1 MTDFEQRYVSARKA
15 VIARDLAR
23 LNPMQ
28 RQGAMTT
35 EGPLLLLAGAGSGK
49 TTVLIQ
55 RVYNLLTYGRGSDSD
70 EVPDWATEEDLDFL
84 EHFPDRPDADEVRR
98 VHRLCAVDV
107 PRPWEIIAITF
118 TNKAAGELKDRLAAR
133 LGPFANDIWASTFH
147 SACVRILRR
156 DIDRLG
162 FDKDFTIYDTDDS
175 KRVIKD
181 ILKEQNLDEKTFPI
195 RSVLSAI
202 SASKDRYEG
211 PEVFRKRAEASND
224 WKSTRIAKIYA
235 AYQQKLSTAN
245 ALDFDD
251 IIYHTVTL
259 LQKEPEVL
267 DYYQKK
273 FRYVLVDE
281 YQDTNHLQYLLTQ
294 LLAGGYRNLCV
305 VGDDDQSIYRFR
317 GANIENILNFE
328 KQYKDARVIRLEQNY
343 RSTSNILSAA
353 NALIENNNGRLGK
366 KLWTDG
372 ADGEPISL
380 YCAFNDLDEA
390 RFVVNR
396 IKTWQENGGA
406 LEQCA
411 ILYRSNAQSRVL
423 EEALLQASMPYRI
436 YGGMRFF
443 ERQEIKDALSY
454 LRLIANRNDDAAFE
468 RVVNTPTRGIGD
480 RTLDVVRQTS
490 RDRQLTLWQA
500 SRELLKE
507 KALAGRAASAL
518 QRFME
523 LIDALAQE
531 TTDMPLHVQTDRVIK
546 DSGLRAMYEQEKG
559 EKGQT
564 RIENLE
570 ELVTATRQFSYNEED
585 EDLMPLQ
592 AFLSHAA
599 LEAGEGQADTWQ
611 DAVQLMTLHS
621 AKGLEFPQ
629 VFIVGVEEGMFPS
642 QMALDEGGRLEEER
656 RLAYVGVTR
665 AMQKLTLTYAETR
678 RLYGKEV
685 YHRPSRFIGELPQE
699 CVEEVR
705 LRATVSRPVNHQRL
719 GAPIAESDT
728 GYKLGQR
735 VRHPKFGEGTIVNL
749 EGSGEHSRLQVAFQG
764 QGIKWLVA
772 AYARLEAV

>member
-1 MTDFEQRYVSARKA
+1 MDVSYLLDSLNDKQREA
-15 VIARDLAR
+15 VAAPRS
-23 LNPMQ
+23 N
-28 RQGAMTT
+28 
-35 EGPLLLLAGAGSGK
+35 LLVLAGAGSGK
-49 TTVLIQ
+49 TRVL
-55 RVYNLLTYGRGSDSD
+55 
-70 EVPDWATEEDLDFL
+70 
-84 EHFPDRPDADEVRR
+84 
-98 VHRLCAVDV
+98 VHRIAWLMSVENCSPYSIMAV
-107 PRPWEIIAITF
+107 TF
-118 TNKAAGELKDRLAAR
+118 TNKAAAEMRHRIGQLM
-133 LGPFANDIWASTFH
+133 GTSQGGMWVGTFH
-147 SACVRILRR
+147 GLAHRLLRAHHMDANLPQDFQIL
-156 DIDRLG
+156 DSEDQLRLL
-162 FDKDFTIYDTDDS
+162 
-175 KRVIKD
+175 KRLIKAM
-181 ILKEQNLDEKTFPI
+181 NLDEKQWPPRQAMWYI
-195 RSVLSAI
+195 NSQ
-202 SASKDRYEG
+202 KDEG
-211 PEVFRKRAEASND
+211 LRPHHIQSYGNPVEQTWQKV
-224 WKSTRIAKIYA
+224 YQ
-235 AYQQKLSTAN
+235 AYQEACDRAGLV
-245 ALDFDD
+245 DFAE
-251 IIYHTVTL
+251 L
-259 LQKEPEVL
+259 LLRAHELWLNKPHILQHYRER
-267 DYYQKK
+267 
-273 FRYVLVDE
+273 FTNILVDE
-281 YQDTNHLQYLLTQ
+281 FQDTNNIQYAWIR
-294 LLAGGYRNLCV
+294 LLAGDTGKV
-305 VGDDDQSIYRFR
+305 MIVGDDDQSIYGWR
-317 GANIENILNFE
+317 GAQVENIQRFLNDFPGAE
-328 KQYKDARVIRLEQNY
+328 TIRLEQNY

-380 YCAFNDLDEA
+380 YCAFNELDEA

-396 IKTWQENGGA
+396 IKTWQDNGGA
-406 LEQCA
+406 LAECA

-423 EEALLQASMPYRI
+423 EEALLQ
-436 YGGMRFF
+436 
-443 ERQEIKDALSY
+443 
-454 LRLIANRNDDAAFE
+454 
-468 RVVNTPTRGIGD
+468 
-480 RTLDVVRQTS
+480 
-490 RDRQLTLWQA
+490 
-500 SRELLKE
+500 E

-531 TTDMPLHVQTDRVIK
+531 TADMPLHVQTDRVIK
-546 DSGLRAMYEQEKG
+546 DSGLRTMYEQEKG

-629 VFIVGVEEGMFPS
+629 VFIVGMEEGMFPS
-642 QMALDEGGRLEEER
+642 QMSLDEGGRLEEER

-685 YHRPSRFIGELPQE
+685 YHRPSRFIGELPEE

-705 LRATVSRPVNHQRL
+705 LRATVSRPVSHQRM
-719 GAPIAESDT
+719 GTPMVENDS

-735 VRHPKFGEGTIVNL
+735 VRHAKFGEGTIVNM

-772 AYARLEAV
+772 AYARLETV

>member
-1 MTDFEQRYVSARKA
+1 MPGASFPAVPMDVSYLLDSLNDKQREA
-15 VIARDLAR
+15 VAASRTNMLV
-23 LNPMQ
+23 
-28 RQGAMTT
+28 
-35 EGPLLLLAGAGSGK
+35 LAGAGSGK
-49 TTVLIQ
+49 TRVL
-55 RVYNLLTYGRGSDSD
+55 
-70 EVPDWATEEDLDFL
+70 
-84 EHFPDRPDADEVRR
+84 
-98 VHRLCAVDV
+98 VHRIAWLLSVENCSPYSIMAV
-107 PRPWEIIAITF
+107 TF
-118 TNKAAGELKDRLAAR
+118 TNKAAAEMRHRIGQLM
-133 LGPFANDIWASTFH
+133 GTTQGGMWVGTFH
-147 SACVRILRR
+147 GLAHRLLRAHHLDAGLPQDFQIL
-156 DIDRLG
+156 DSEDQLRLL
-162 FDKDFTIYDTDDS
+162 
-175 KRVIKD
+175 KRLIKAM
-181 ILKEQNLDEKTFPI
+181 NLDEKQWPPRQAMWYI
-195 RSVLSAI
+195 NGQ
-202 SASKDRYEG
+202 KDEG
-211 PEVFRKRAEASND
+211 LRPHHIQSYGNPVEQTWQKV
-224 WKSTRIAKIYA
+224 YQ
-235 AYQQKLSTAN
+235 AYQEACDR
-245 ALDFDD
+245 AG
-251 IIYHTVTL
+251 
-259 LQKEPEVL
+259 
-267 DYYQKK
+267 
-273 FRYVLVDE
+273 LVDFAE
-281 YQDTNHLQYLLTQ
+281 LLLRAHELWLNKPHILQHYRERFTN
-294 LLAGGYRNLCV
+294 
-305 VGDDDQSIYRFR
+305 I
-317 GANIENILNFE
+317 
-328 KQYKDARVIRLEQNY
+328 

-353 NALIENNNGRLGK
+353 NALIENNSGRLGK

-490 RDRQLTLWQA
+490 RDRQLTLWQ
-500 SRELLKE
+500 SCRELLKE
-507 KALAGRAASAL
+507 KVLAGRAASAL

-523 LIDALAQE
+523 LIDAMAQE
-531 TTDMPLHVQTDRVIK
+531 TADMPLHVQTDRVIK
-546 DSGLRAMYEQEKG
+546 DSGLRMMYEQEKG

-685 YHRPSRFIGELPQE
+685 YHRPSRFIGELPE
-699 CVEEVR
+699 SCVEEVR
-705 LRATVSRPVNHQRL
+705 LRATVSRPVSHQRM
-719 GAPIAESDT
+719 GTPMAENDT

-735 VRHPKFGEGTIVNL
+735 VRHAKFGEGTIVNL

-772 AYARLEAV
+772 AYARLETV